1 MATMI
6 KKKKKASVKKWYPV
20 TKDVRQAAML
30 R

>member
-1 MATMI
+1 MARMI
-6 KKKKKASVKKWYPV
+6 KKKKASVKKWYPV

>member
-6 KKKKKASVKKWYPV
+6 KKKKASVKKWYPV
-20 TKDVRQAAML
+20 TKDVRKAAML